1 MVYLLDTN
9 IIIRFLVGD
18 NEEHLAKSTEYFEQI
33 ELGSMEV
40 EILSDVL
47 MEAFFVLTKFYKV
60 PKVEVISDL
69 KTILSFEG
77 VVNKDKVIL
86 FETLSI
92 IENKNI
98 DFVDALICAKCKFQ
112 NYEKLSFDKDLNK
125 CWVTYLTPK
134 EYGASY
140 LQCRDF

>member
-9 IIIRFLVGD
+9 IIIRFLVGY

-47 MEAFFVLTKFYKV
+47 MEAFFVLTKFYKL
-60 PKVEVISDL
+60 PKIEVISDL

-125 CWVTYLTPK
+125 C
-134 EYGASY
+134 
-140 LQCRDF
+140 

>member
-18 NEEHLAKSTEYFEQI
+18 NEEHL
-33 ELGSMEV
+33 EV

-47 MEAFFVLTKFYKV
+47 MEAFFVLTKFYKL
-60 PKVEVISDL
+60 PKIEVISDL

-112 NYEKLSFDKDLNK
+112 NYEKLSFDKDLSK
-125 CWVTYLTPK
+125 C
-134 EYGASY
+134 
-140 LQCRDF
+140 

>member
-47 MEAFFVLTKFYKV
+47 MEAFLYL
-60 PKVEVISDL
+60 P
-69 KTILSFEG
+69 SFI
-77 VVNKDKVIL
+77 N
-86 FETLSI
+86 
-92 IENKNI
+92 
-98 DFVDALICAKCKFQ
+98 FQ
-112 NYEKLSFDKDLNK
+112 K
-125 CWVTYLTPK
+125 
-134 EYGASY
+134 
-140 LQCRDF
+140 

>member
-47 MEAFFVLTKFYKV
+47 MEAFFVLTKFYKL

-86 FETLSI
+86 FEALSI
-92 IENKNI
+92 IENKNL

-125 CWVTYLTPK
+125 C
-134 EYGASY
+134 
-140 LQCRDF
+140 

>member
-47 MEAFFVLTKFYKV
+47 MEAFFVLTKFYKL

-86 FETLSI
+86 FEALSI

-125 CWVTYLTPK
+125 C
-134 EYGASY
+134 
-140 LQCRDF
+140 

>member
-18 NEEHLAKSTEYFEQI
+18 NEEKKKKSTEYFEQI

-112 NYEKLSFDKDLNK
+112 NYEKLSFDKDLSK
-125 CWVTYLTPK
+125 C
-134 EYGASY
+134 
-140 LQCRDF
+140 

>member
-47 MEAFFVLTKFYKV
+47 MEAFFVLTKFYKL

-86 FETLSI
+86 FEALSI

-112 NYEKLSFDKDLNK
+112 NYGKLSFDKDLNK
-125 CWVTYLTPK
+125 C
-134 EYGASY
+134 
-140 LQCRDF
+140 

>member
-18 NEEHLAKSTEYFEQI
+18 NEEHLEKSTQYFEQI
-33 ELGSMEV
+33 EQGSMEV
-40 EILSDVL
+40 EILSGVL
-47 MEAFFVLTKFYKV
+47 MEAFFVLTKFYKI

-86 FETLSI
+86 FEALSI

-125 CWVTYLTPK
+125 C
-134 EYGASY
+134 
-140 LQCRDF
+140 

>member
-18 NEEHLAKSTEYFEQI
+18 NEEQLAKSTEYFEQI

-47 MEAFFVLTKFYKV
+47 MEAFFVLTKFYKL
-60 PKVEVISDL
+60 PKIEVISDL

-86 FETLSI
+86 FEALSI

-125 CWVTYLTPK
+125 C
-134 EYGASY
+134 
-140 LQCRDF
+140 

>member
-18 NEEHLAKSTEYFEQI
+18 NEEHLAKNTEYFKQI
-33 ELGSMEV
+33 ELDSMEV

-47 MEAFFVLTKFYKV
+47 MEAFFVLTKFYKL
-60 PKVEVISDL
+60 PKIEVISDL

-86 FETLSI
+86 FEALSI

-125 CWVTYLTPK
+125 C
-134 EYGASY
+134 
-140 LQCRDF
+140 

>member
-47 MEAFFVLTKFYKV
+47 MEAFLFLPSFIKF
-60 PKVEVISDL
+60 L
-69 KTILSFEG
+69 K
-77 VVNKDKVIL
+77 
-86 FETLSI
+86 
-92 IENKNI
+92 
-98 DFVDALICAKCKFQ
+98 
-112 NYEKLSFDKDLNK
+112 
-125 CWVTYLTPK
+125 
-134 EYGASY
+134 
-140 LQCRDF
+140 

>member
-60 PKVEVISDL
+60 PKIEVISDL

-86 FETLSI
+86 FEALSI

-125 CWVTYLTPK
+125 C
-134 EYGASY
+134 
-140 LQCRDF
+140 

>member
-18 NEEHLAKSTEYFEQI
+18 NKEHLAKSTEYFEQI

-47 MEAFFVLTKFYKV
+47 MEAFFVLTKFYKL
-60 PKVEVISDL
+60 PKIEVISDL

-86 FETLSI
+86 FEALSI

-112 NYEKLSFDKDLNK
+112 NYEKLSFDKDLSK
-125 CWVTYLTPK
+125 C
-134 EYGASY
+134 
-140 LQCRDF
+140 

>member
-9 IIIRFLVGD
+9 IIIRFLIGD
-18 NEEHLAKSTEYFEQI
+18 NEEHLEKSTEYFEQI
-33 ELGSMEV
+33 EQGSMEI

-47 MEAFFVLTKFYKV
+47 MEAFFVLTKFYKL

-86 FETLSI
+86 FEVLSI

-125 CWVTYLTPK
+125 C
-134 EYGASY
+134 
-140 LQCRDF
+140 

>member
-98 DFVDALICAKCKFQ
+98 DFVDALIYAKCKFQ

-125 CWVTYLTPK
+125 C
-134 EYGASY
+134 
-140 LQCRDF
+140 

>member
-60 PKVEVISDL
+60 PKIEVISDL

-112 NYEKLSFDKDLNK
+112 NYEKLSFDKDLSK
-125 CWVTYLTPK
+125 C
-134 EYGASY
+134 
-140 LQCRDF
+140 

>member
-9 IIIRFLVGD
+9 IVIRFLVGD

-47 MEAFFVLTKFYKV
+47 MEAFFFFFQFYKL
-60 PKVEVISDL
+60 PKIEVISDL

-112 NYEKLSFDKDLNK
+112 NYEKLSFDKDLSK
-125 CWVTYLTPK
+125 C
-134 EYGASY
+134 
-140 LQCRDF
+140 

>member
-33 ELGSMEV
+33 EQGSMEV

-125 CWVTYLTPK
+125 C
-134 EYGASY
+134 
-140 LQCRDF
+140 

>member
-47 MEAFFVLTKFYKV
+47 MEAFFVLTKFYKI
-60 PKVEVISDL
+60 PKAEVISDL

-86 FETLSI
+86 FEALSI

-112 NYEKLSFDKDLNK
+112 TYEKLSFDKDLNK
-125 CWVTYLTPK
+125 C
-134 EYGASY
+134 
-140 LQCRDF
+140 

>member
-18 NEEHLAKSTEYFEQI
+18 NEAHLAKSTQYFEQI

-47 MEAFFVLTKFYKV
+47 MEAFFVLTKFYKL
-60 PKVEVISDL
+60 PKIEVISDL

-112 NYEKLSFDKDLNK
+112 NYEKLSFDKDLSK
-125 CWVTYLTPK
+125 C
-134 EYGASY
+134 
-140 LQCRDF
+140 

>member
-18 NEEHLAKSTEYFEQI
+18 NEKHLAKSTEYFEQI

-47 MEAFFVLTKFYKV
+47 MEAFFVLTKFYKL
-60 PKVEVISDL
+60 PKIEVISDL

-112 NYEKLSFDKDLNK
+112 NYEKLSFDKDLSK
-125 CWVTYLTPK
+125 C
-134 EYGASY
+134 
-140 LQCRDF
+140 

>member
-40 EILSDVL
+40 EILSGVL
-47 MEAFFVLTKFYKV
+47 MEAFFVLTKFYKL
-60 PKVEVISDL
+60 PKIEVISDL

-112 NYEKLSFDKDLNK
+112 NYEKLSFDKDLSK
-125 CWVTYLTPK
+125 C
-134 EYGASY
+134 
-140 LQCRDF
+140 

>member
-18 NEEHLAKSTEYFEQI
+18 NEEHLEKSTEYFEQI
-33 ELGSMEV
+33 EQGSMEV

-47 MEAFFVLTKFYKV
+47 MEAFFVLTKFYKL

-86 FETLSI
+86 FEALSI

-125 CWVTYLTPK
+125 C
-134 EYGASY
+134 
-140 LQCRDF
+140 

>member
-47 MEAFFVLTKFYKV
+47 MEAFFVLTKFYKL
-60 PKVEVISDL
+60 PKIEVISDI

-86 FETLSI
+86 FEALSI

-125 CWVTYLTPK
+125 C
-134 EYGASY
+134 
-140 LQCRDF
+140 

>member
-77 VVNKDKVIL
+77 VVNKDNVIL

-125 CWVTYLTPK
+125 C
-134 EYGASY
+134 
-140 LQCRDF
+140 

>member
-47 MEAFFVLTKFYKV
+47 MEAFFILTKFYKV

-125 CWVTYLTPK
+125 C
-134 EYGASY
+134 
-140 LQCRDF
+140 

>member
-9 IIIRFLVGD
+9 IITRFLVGD
-18 NEEHLAKSTEYFEQI
+18 HEEHLEKSTEYFEQI

-40 EILSDVL
+40 EILSGVL
-47 MEAFFVLTKFYKV
+47 MEAFFVLTKFYKL
-60 PKVEVISDL
+60 PKIEVISDL

-98 DFVDALICAKCKFQ
+98 DFVDALISAKCKFQ
-112 NYEKLSFDKDLNK
+112 NYEKLSFDKDLSK
-125 CWVTYLTPK
+125 C
-134 EYGASY
+134 
-140 LQCRDF
+140 

>member
-18 NEEHLAKSTEYFEQI
+18 NAEHLAKSTEYFEQI

-125 CWVTYLTPK
+125 C
-134 EYGASY
+134 
-140 LQCRDF
+140 